1 MKKEKMLIV
10 SVILMLTFSG
20 CGNGADGYN
29 AVESNVSTNK
39 EETANITDN
48 VPEIESSTSE
58 EETENEIVETSQENS
73 KETVEAVGD
82 VPDETD
88 GIEIIEAEVSDIS
101 EIEPADTDSELPST
115 ALCVGTAKEIFELT
129 NAERV
134 TEGLPELV
142 WSDELAEAADIR
154 AEEIITEFSHVRPNG
169 EKCYSLGSNIHG
181 ENIARGPHATGKEFV
196 EHWMDS
202 PGHRANILRSE
213 VFIAIGVGV
222 RHTEMGDTAVQI
234 FGTY

>member
-10 SVILMLTFSG
+10 SVVLMLAFSG
-20 CGNGADGYN
+20 CGNGADGHN

-39 EETANITDN
+39 EETAKVADN
-48 VPEIESSTSE
+48 VPEVETGTSE
-58 EETENEIVETSQENS
+58 EETENEIVETNQESSNES
-73 KETVEAVGD
+73 AESISD
-82 VPDETD
+82 MSDETD
-88 GIEIIEAEVSDIS
+88 GIEIIKAEASDIHETES
-101 EIEPADTDSELPST
+101 ADTDNELPST
-115 ALCVGTAKEIFELT
+115 ELCVGTAKEIFEQT

-134 TEGLPELV
+134 AEGLPELV

-213 VFIAIGVGV
+213 VYTAIGVGV
-222 RHTEMGDTAVQI
+222 RQTEMGDTAVQI